1 MALSLE
7 DRLVVASRALGRSVV
22 SINPHAREEAAR
34 KGEGFFCLGVKDDAG
49 LPQELL
55 DRFRSSI
62 DWLVLT
68 VDHKAD
74 LGRSVD
80 TELLNPLTYRPMTG
94 STSGGAVNVLK
105 GINDVCM
112 GSDGGGSV
120 LAPALATSLFAIMGK
135 GLGLLTKGEGRST
148 DGLAFQ
154 GGIGFIGRSL
164 DLVISAAELSCGMT
178 LGCGELPRI
187 VAPVAGSSRLPGGA
201 DMREKVDGLLAAA
214 GLPPAYDCAFSDVY
228 SRAHT
233 VPELVALWEREP
245 LTCVVTFEG
254 PIDVLSADET
264 IPRGFDGVAPG
275 VVAGMRSKAVCKSVN
290 MAGGTAVCVPA
301 SELACGIL
309 ISCGP
314 GVEAARGAVRLAREL
329 ASCIEL
335 PGMLVRYFHDRT
347 KPPMPLDL
355 FK

>member
-22 SINPHAREEAAR
+22 SINPYAREEAKCR
-34 KGEGFFCLGVKDDAG
+34 REGFSCLGVKDDAG
-49 LPQELL
+49 LPREILE
-55 DRFRSSI
+55 RFRSSP

-68 VDHKAD
+68 IDHKAD

-80 TELLNPLTYRPMTG
+80 TELLNPLTYKPMTG
-94 STSGGAVNVLK
+94 STSGGPINVLK

-112 GSDGGGSV
+112 GTDGGGSV
-120 LAPALATSLFAIMGK
+120 LAPALATNLFAIMGK

-148 DGLAFQ
+148 DGLAFR
-154 GGIGFIGRSL
+154 GGVGFIGRSL
-164 DLVISAAELSCGMT
+164 KLVVSAAEFGCGMT
-178 LGCGELPRI
+178 LDGGELPRI
-187 VAPVAGSSRLPGGA
+187 VAPVVGSVRLPDGA

-214 GLPPAYDCAFSDVY
+214 ILPPASDYAFSDVY
-228 SRAHT
+228 DRACT
-233 VPELVALWEREP
+233 VPELAALWDREP

-264 IPRGFDGVAPG
+264 IPRGFGGAAPG
-275 VVAGMRSKAVCKSVN
+275 AIAGVRSKAVCKSVN
-290 MAGGTAVCVPA
+290 MAGGTAVCVPVG
-301 SELACGIL
+301 ELACGIL

-314 GVEAARGAVRLAREL
+314 GVEAARGAVRLASEL
-329 ASCIEL
+329 TSCIEL
-335 PGMLVRYFHDRT
+335 PGMLVRFFQDRM
-347 KPPMPLDL
+347 KPPMPLEL